1 MKRMLLG
8 VAIFSLLVSA
18 TAATSTSK
26 KGTKPWYSVPR
37 SDVKITAERS
47 GQMKPEA
54 VVIYGN
60 GVAVWNN
67 SVQIRLDDQR
77 VTRILAAFD
86 AADFEHMPQG
96 EEGERLRRRAGIRAG
111 DYVREVIETWEG
123 EQERE
128 EKHAKDSG
136 LKKLVDAVFTI
147 VTPVAKRGGQPAAS
161 LSEGL
166 NEVAS
171 GKLAPETLSVV
182 LLIKPEAGGRSERR
196 DGFLLRIED
205 GFASLSRY
213 TEQGFSAPA
222 RIKLSES
229 QAREI
234 ASRLLSFDLE
244 TFPINLY
251 STDYTDLTVSVLNRR
266 KNVLA
271 RQFTGMTP
279 TKFGERQTRFAS
291 LIAWLEETRGTLF
304 PQSSTNQ

>member
-8 VAIFSLLVSA
+8 VAVFSLLVSA
-18 TAATSTSK
+18 TAATSKSK

-37 SDVKITAERS
+37 NDLKITAERS
-47 GQMKPEA
+47 DPMKPGA

-67 SVQIRLDDQR
+67 RVQIRLGDQR

-86 AADFEHMPQG
+86 AAHFESMPQG
-96 EEGERLRRRAGIRAG
+96 KEGERLRRRASIRAG

-128 EKHAKDSG
+128 EKHEKESG
-136 LKKLVDAVFTI
+136 LEKLVDTVFTI
-147 VTPVAKRGGQPAAS
+147 VTPLAKKGGQPAAS
-161 LSEGL
+161 LAEGL
-166 NEVAS
+166 KDVAS
-171 GKLAPETLSVV
+171 GKLAPEALSVV
-182 LLIKPEAGGRSERR
+182 LLVKPEAGRSERH
-196 DGFLLRIED
+196 DGYLLRIED
-205 GFASLSRY
+205 GFASFSRY
-213 TEQGFSAPA
+213 ADQGFSSPT

-234 ASRLLSFDLE
+234 ASRLLSFDPE

-251 STDYTDLTVSVLNRR
+251 AADYTDLTVTVLNRR

-304 PQSSTNQ
+304 PQSSTTQ